1 MTPIPDRPWT
11 RHVMFV
17 VAALL
22 LLSSGA
28 HGVLGWKML
37 HAALVDIA
45 APPDI
50 VRTVAIGWFLGSAA
64 MVAFGL
70 VVLSAW
76 RRARRGD
83 GSGLQAAAIVAAVY
97 LLFGLGA
104 FLFSG
109 FNTHFLLLFMIPAGL
124 LGWAVRAA
132 LPSAGKEAA

>member
-11 RHVMFV
+11 RHLMIA

-37 HAALVDIA
+37 HAALVTAA
-45 APPDI
+45 APDDI

-70 VVLSAW
+70 VVLVAW
-76 RRARRGD
+76 RRSRRRD
-83 GSGLQAAAIVAAVY
+83 GSGLHAAAIVAAVY
-97 LLFGLGA
+97 FLFGLGA
-104 FLFSG
+104 FLYSG
-109 FNTHFLLLFMIPAGL
+109 FNTHFLLLFMVPAGL

-132 LPSAGKEAA
+132 LPPAGKEVA